1 MSVAKFYGKT
11 TLVIGGNGGTPT
23 TTVPTTQSNH
33 VYKVAGSFTY
43 NQPRSL
49 SLVQSDFSSCYS
61 LSSTYSSSNLDAT
74 TTNNQLYANKPVYVR
89 IQWSGTTDGHFILIT
104 GYLTANSLYNE
115 LLNSLSSE
123 QREVLAKLVQ
133 DARIGGI
140 HDTLAYMNEKMDC
153 DGLVLSQNGEEF
165 PFDEFESMHYDFVCR
180 CEGDEWPI

>member
-1 MSVAKFYGKT
+1 MNAGLEYYKEFIDG
-11 TLVIGGNGGTPT
+11 LVKRKNGVVSKWIRENGYP
-23 TTVPTTQSNH
+23 
-33 VYKVAGSFTY
+33 
-43 NQPRSL
+43 
-49 SLVQSDFSSCYS
+49 
-61 LSSTYSSSNLDAT
+61 
-74 TTNNQLYANKPVYVR
+74 NNEENR
-89 IQWSGTTDGHFILIT
+89 E
-104 GYLTANSLYNE
+104 YNE
-115 LLNSLSSE
+115 LLNSLSTD